1 MVETLWGGHLG
12 HPHSMYSCV
21 CGFSLEGGTVR
32 GLGNRCLAFSR
43 DSYNTSEGVTAMTHA
58 RAPKA
63 RPPGR
68 IVDGVAVV
76 DTGFE

>member
-1 MVETLWGGHLG
+1 M
-12 HPHSMYSCV
+12 
-21 CGFSLEGGTVR
+21 R
-32 GLGNRCLAFSR
+32 GLGNRCLACSR

-58 RAPKA
+58 RASKA

-76 DTGFE
+76 DTVFEQPRYFRKDRLVALGSVC